1 MYSLLETV
9 VDVNIT
15 PVGVS
20 VLKKTEK
27 YELKFNVTIQKLT
40 KLSKGANEIDK
51 IKKERHLTG
60 KKNRKKDGRTKK
72 YKR

>member
-1 MYSLLETV
+1 METV

-40 KLSKGANEIDK
+40 KLSKGTNEIDK
-51 IKKERHLTG
+51 INKERE
-60 KKNRKKDGRTKK
+60 R
-72 YKR
+72 